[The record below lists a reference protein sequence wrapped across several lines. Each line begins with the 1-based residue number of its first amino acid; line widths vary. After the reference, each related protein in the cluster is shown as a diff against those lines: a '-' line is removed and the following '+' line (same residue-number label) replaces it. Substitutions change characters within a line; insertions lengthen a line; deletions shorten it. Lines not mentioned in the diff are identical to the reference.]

1 MNTDQFTVSAGR
13 AQAQFGGFGG
23 GSGNPF
29 DGSGSGSGSGS
40 SGSGSGSGNF
50 GGFNQNGAPFNID
63 AAMRARAI
71 HGVLAALA
79 MVVLFPA
86 GSIFMR
92 VIPGRFAIW
101 IHGLAQLVAY
111 VVYIAAVG
119 LGLYL
124 VREVQIPGGNG
135 NLVGGLVS

>member
-1 MNTDQFTVSAGR
+1 
-13 AQAQFGGFGG
+13 
-23 GSGNPF
+23 
-29 DGSGSGSGSGS
+29 
-40 SGSGSGSGNF
+40 
-50 GGFNQNGAPFNID
+50 
-63 AAMRARAI
+63 MRARAI
-71 HGVLAALA
+71 HGILAALA

-124 VREVQIPGGNG
+124 VREVQIPFGDG
-135 NLVGGLVS
+135 NLVSDSGGVVRVFGMLLTDGLR